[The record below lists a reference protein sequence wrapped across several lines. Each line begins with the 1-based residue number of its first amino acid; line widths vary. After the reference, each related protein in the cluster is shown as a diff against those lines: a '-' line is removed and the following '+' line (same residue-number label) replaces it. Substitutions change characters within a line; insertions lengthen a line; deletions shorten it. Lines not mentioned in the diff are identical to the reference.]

1 MRHAEVKPR
10 ISGTR
15 AAAVAGVVVLVIA
28 FSASAA
34 LHDSLLRLFETAG
47 SLFTAYPRAGMAAF
61 VGLAALSALLAFFS
75 SAPLVPVGVV
85 TWGGPTT
92 AVLLAAGWTL
102 GGVVGYAAARWL
114 GRAVLDRVLSLEALA
129 PYEQRI
135 GHDTPFGLVFLFQL
149 ALPSEI
155 PGLVL
160 GLARYSLAKYVAV
173 LVMVEV
179 PYSVATVWLGREFVA
194 RHVWPFLLAGGVG
207 VAVSLVAMA
216 VFRRRLG
223 VHRGP
228 TRT

>member
-1 MRHAEVKPR
+1 MRHAEVKHR